1 MIKRLSFVPILFM
14 MVSYKPTNDIKE
26 TLRQVKEKYDKVNDY
41 TATGKLK
48 TNVIF
53 IKAPVATVK
62 VFYKK
67 PDKLKIK
74 NEKGV
79 SLIPKGTMNINLN
92 NVFMLKEYESFDG
105 GKEKINGKECRVIKI
120 FPLDDKNDI
129 SRATLYIDET
139 EMLTM
144 KSVVTSKENGTFE
157 LVMSYGSQKIW
168 ALPDKVEFTFNTREY
183 KLPKGVSI
191 DYDNG
196 TTGKE
201 EKDKKEKKGRVEIKY
216 SNYSINKGIQDEIF
230 N

>member
-1 MIKRLSFVPILFM
+1 MIKSLLFAPLLLLAF
-14 MVSYKPTNDIKE
+14 SHKKANDINE
-26 TLRQVKEKYDKVNDY
+26 TIRLVKEKYDKVNDY
-41 TATGKLK
+41 SATGKLK

-67 PDKLKIK
+67 PDKLNIK

-79 SLIPKGTMNINLN
+79 SLIPKGTININLN

-105 GKEKINGKECRVIKI
+105 GKEKVNGKECRVIKI

-139 EMLTM
+139 EMLTI
-144 KSVVTSKENGTFE
+144 KSVITSKENGTFE
-157 LVMSYGSQKIW
+157 LVMTYGSQKNW

-196 TTGKE
+196 TTGK
-201 EKDKKEKKGRVEIKY
+201 
-216 SNYSINKGIQDEIF
+216 
-230 N
+230 